1 MSIETMEGATLTA
14 FLLLTVAAMSAGA
27 LPAVTITT
35 GAPVEL
41 TVKRSMQLNCRYGPD
56 GNITGVEWLRPDSK
70 PLPFKPNCTEVPAN
84 ISAFADD
91 CFLPLVDV
99 RSEDTGTYVCQ
110 VYYNDSTGLQK
121 NVSARIVV
129 SVIPRVNVTALDGQQ
144 KLAMLGEDI
153 RMNCSIAEAYDDRF
167 YWTRVLANGT
177 VRNATELN
185 ATRWVENAMNYSYKA
200 QRTISLLVKAVQA
213 DDEGGYRCYAYNNLS
228 DIHYDTISLKVRDK
242 FAALWPFL
250 GFLIEVLILCGIIY
264 LFERR
269 RNKKLAREVV
279 TAEQVPLAGD
289 RIVKKTTTTITTTTR
304 T

>member
-14 FLLLTVAAMSAGA
+14 FLLLTVAAMSAGSLFIQLSNVDYLSKGLFALIGA

-56 GNITGVEWLRPDSK
+56 GNITGVEWLRPDGK

-129 SVIPRVNVTALDGQQ
+129 SVIRKSL
-144 KLAMLGEDI
+144 
-153 RMNCSIAEAYDDRF
+153 
-167 YWTRVLANGT
+167 
-177 VRNATELN
+177 
-185 ATRWVENAMNYSYKA
+185 YSV
-200 QRTISLLVKAVQA
+200 S
-213 DDEGGYRCYAYNNLS
+213 S
-228 DIHYDTISLKVRDK
+228 
-242 FAALWPFL
+242 
-250 GFLIEVLILCGIIY
+250 
-264 LFERR
+264 
-269 RNKKLAREVV
+269 
-279 TAEQVPLAGD
+279 
-289 RIVKKTTTTITTTTR
+289 
-304 T
+304 